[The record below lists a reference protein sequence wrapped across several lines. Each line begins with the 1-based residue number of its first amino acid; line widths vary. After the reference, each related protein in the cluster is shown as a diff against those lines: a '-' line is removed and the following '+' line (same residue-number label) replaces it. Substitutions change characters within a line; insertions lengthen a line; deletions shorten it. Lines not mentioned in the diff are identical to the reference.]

1 MQVDDYEPPEISE
14 TYNQNM
20 DISNEQLQI
29 LVADSSGRGGGHETQ
44 VGSHPSTVIDDRV
57 EAQSEMEE
65 SGSLMDQFNLP
76 QDYNWYSLSFAEAG
90 VEQFAGLDPSTLFL
104 QGWRTFG

>member
-1 MQVDDYEPPEISE
+1 
-14 TYNQNM
+14 M

-29 LVADSSGRGGGHETQ
+29 LVADSSGGGGHETQ

-65 SGSLMDQFNLP
+65 SGSLMDQINLP

-90 VEQFAGLDPSTLFL
+90 VEQFAGLDPATLFL